1 MGSALLKI
9 TTNTTTNPGLYE
21 NENNFLGG
29 KIMRTL
35 KRKTRSDKC
44 QLTFHPT
51 GQYCKKIK
59 GKIYYFGSDRKEAL
73 QRYLDKATYLH
84 GHQEDLQKPTGD
96 NMTLKQLCDMYL
108 NYQYSKLQANDLTAS
123 HHNEQIGSLNK
134 LLAFLG
140 QNIDINNISTLDLQD
155 YKRRIQKSHVS
166 VCRLNLH
173 ISIMKALFHWAGK
186 NDVLANIPNI
196 DAVSRG
202 KIVHQEK
209 FTFNPEQINK
219 LLSAADVKM
228 RAMIWL
234 GLNCGFGCT
243 DCAELMWTDL
253 DLVNARVK
261 LARKKTGISRDL
273 PLWPETVK
281 ALEKIPRIGKLVFY
295 TSRGN
300 PYMQTLFKSDDN
312 GSGKYTTLN
321 TITTKFSRLIKK
333 SGFNVPKGTG
343 FYTLRRTAATIAA
356 RSGDPFA
363 VQMLL
368 GHADLQMATR
378 YVQDVS
384 EQTDRV
390 IENSRKYV
398 CQMSK

>member
-1 MGSALLKI
+1 MK
-9 TTNTTTNPGLYE
+9 
-21 NENNFLGG
+21 
-29 KIMRTL
+29 TL
-35 KRKTRSDKC
+35 KRKTRSDKFP
-44 QLTFHPT
+44 LTLHPT
-51 GQYCKKIK
+51 GQYCKKVK
-59 GKIYYFGSDRKEAL
+59 GKMYYFGSDRKKAY
-73 QRYLDKATYLH
+73 QRYLDQATYLH
-84 GHQEDLQKPTGD
+84 GCQNTLQKPTGD

-108 NYQYSKLQANDLTAS
+108 KYQYSKLQANDLTAR
-123 HHNEQIGSLNK
+123 HHIDQIDSLDR
-134 LLAFLG
+134 LMAFLG
-140 QNIDINNISTLDLQD
+140 QNRKVKGISTLDLQN
-155 YKRRIQKSHVS
+155 YKRRLQKSYGS
-166 VCRLNLH
+166 VYRLNLH
-173 ISIMKALFHWAGK
+173 ISIMKAMFHWARK
-186 NDVLANIPNI
+186 NELLKNIPNI
-196 DAVSRG
+196 DAISRG
-202 KIVHQEK
+202 KIIHQER
-209 FTFNPEQINK
+209 FTFDSEHINK

-243 DCAELMWTDL
+243 DCSELKWTDL

-261 LARKKTGISRDL
+261 LPRRKTGISRDL

-281 ALEKIPRIGKLVFY
+281 ALEKIPRTGKLVFY

-300 PYMQTLFKSDDN
+300 PYIQTLLKPDGN
-312 GSGKYTTLN
+312 GNGKYTTLN

-333 SGFNVPKGTG
+333 SGLDVPKGTG
-343 FYTLRRTAATIAA
+343 FYSLRRTAATIAA

-363 VQMLL
+363 VQRLL

-398 CQMSK
+398 I

>member
-1 MGSALLKI
+1 MKTS
-9 TTNTTTNPGLYE
+9 
-21 NENNFLGG
+21 
-29 KIMRTL
+29 
-35 KRKTRSDKC
+35 KRKTRSDKFP
-44 QLTFHPT
+44 LTLHPT

-59 GKIYYFGSDRKEAL
+59 GKLYYFGSNKKEAL
-73 QRYLDKATYLH
+73 QKYLDKATSLH
-84 GHQEDLQKPTGD
+84 THQEDSQKPTGN

-108 NYQYSKLQANDLTAS
+108 RYQYSKVQANDLTAS
-123 HHNEQIGSLNK
+123 HYNEQIGSLNK
-134 LLAFLG
+134 LMSFLG
-140 QNIDINNISTLDLQD
+140 QNIEVNKISTLDLQN
-155 YKRRIQKSHVS
+155 YKRMIQKSHVS

-173 ISIMKALFHWAGK
+173 ISIMKAMFHWARK
-186 NDVLANIPNI
+186 NDILENIPNI

-202 KIVHQEK
+202 KIVHHEK
-209 FTFNPEQINK
+209 FTFNQEQVNK
-219 LLSAADVKM
+219 LLSAAAADIKM

-243 DCAELMWTDL
+243 DCAELRWSDL

-261 LARKKTGISRDL
+261 LPRRKTGILRDL
-273 PLWPETVK
+273 PLWPETVE
-281 ALEKIPRIGKLVFY
+281 AIEKVPKTGKLVFY

-300 PYMQTLFKSDDN
+300 PYIQTLLKTDGN
-312 GSGKYTTLN
+312 GNGKYITLN

-333 SGFNVPKGTG
+333 SGLDVPKGTG

-363 VQMLL
+363 VQRLL

-384 EQTDRV
+384 KQTDGV
-390 IENSRKYV
+390 IESSRKYV
-398 CQMSK
+398 IQVKT